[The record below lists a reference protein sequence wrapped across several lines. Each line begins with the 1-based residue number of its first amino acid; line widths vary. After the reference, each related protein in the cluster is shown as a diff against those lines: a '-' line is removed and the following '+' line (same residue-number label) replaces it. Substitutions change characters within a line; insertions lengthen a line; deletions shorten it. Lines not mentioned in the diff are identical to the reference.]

1 MEFEED
7 GTKVNVGDI
16 SIGATCWPGSFVFV
30 VVIGAVG
37 DDRIIVARV
46 DVSVG
51 DGVEVKMMVGPMVA
65 EG

>member
-16 SIGATCWPGSFVFV
+16 SIGAACWPGSFVIV

-37 DDRIIVARV
+37 DDRIMDARV

-51 DGVEVKMMVGPMVA
+51 DGVEVKVMVGSMVA